1 MPAFNV
7 VPAAVE
13 LDPVA
18 HENLHV
24 HAIYDQIASHF
35 SSTRYKASIYSPWP
49 IIAEFLDSL
58 PPGSIGLDSGTG
70 NGKYLPLPLDRP
82 SSIWTIGLDRS
93 HKLLEIAQNAGGKR
107 REVVWGD
114 ALGCGWRVG
123 AFDYAI
129 SIATIHHIATPTR
142 RRLAIETLLRC
153 ISPSHGRVLVYVWAI
168 EQDDLSKRILPS
180 GDHVD
185 PMRGLDVFV
194 PWVQSKP
201 TSGKD
206 DENENPHV
214 YNRYYHMFA
223 SGELEALTRQAAVTL
238 GLEINP
244 RPKTSEADPSRAR
257 KGVEIVRCGWERS
270 NWYIELKRWEI

>member
-7 VPAAVE
+7 VPVAIE
-13 LDPVA
+13 QDPVV

-24 HAIYDQIASHF
+24 HAVYDQIASHF
-35 SSTRYKASIYSPWP
+35 SSTRYKPWP

-58 PPGSIGLDSGTG
+58 PPGSIGLDAGTG
-70 NGKYLPLPLDRP
+70 NGKYLSLPLDRP

-93 HKLLEIAQNAGGKR
+93 YKLLEIAQSAGGKR

-129 SIATIHHIATPTR
+129 SIATIHHLATPSR
-142 RRLAIETLLRC
+142 RQLAIEALLRC
-153 ISPSHGRVLVYVWAI
+153 ISPSHGRALVYVWATK
-168 EQDDLSKRILPS
+168 QDDLSKRILPS
-180 GDHVD
+180 KDRVD
-185 PMRGLDVFV
+185 PIQGLDVFV
-194 PWVQSKP
+194 PWVLSKS
-201 TSGKD
+201 TSIMD
-206 DENENPHV
+206 DKNENLQI

-223 SGELEALTRQAAVTL
+223 GGELEALIREAAETL

-244 RPKTSEADPSRAR
+244 RPETSETSPSGAR
-257 KGVEIVRCGWERS
+257 KGVEIVRCGWEKS